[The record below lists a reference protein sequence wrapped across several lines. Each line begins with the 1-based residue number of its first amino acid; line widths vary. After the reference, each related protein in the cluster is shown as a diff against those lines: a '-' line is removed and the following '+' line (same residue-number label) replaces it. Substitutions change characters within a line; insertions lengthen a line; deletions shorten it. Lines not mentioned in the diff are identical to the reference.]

1 MWYRIR
7 VSVPNARRARFVV
20 VKNVVVKKPSL
31 ASFAL

>member
-1 MWYRIR
+1 MDLGGRHR
-7 VSVPNARRARFVV
+7 RRARFVV